1 MSMKNLITFL
11 RSGTNKQATIFFL
24 FLCFYLVHLPAT
36 VHAKSSSEI
45 VESKTKKVIMM
56 LDIVAKEY
64 ALGIDNGNIINATE
78 YEESQVF
85 LEQALERYQ
94 TIIGSMPN
102 LENAENLKTR
112 FEKLSVNLKAR
123 INPEEVKTSVNTIQS
138 QLLKELGIEM
148 QKSPPRP
155 VDLAN
160 GRKIFKTNCALCHGL
175 NGNGNGPLATHLDPA
190 PAVLSDPEITGNDH
204 STAYDNFQVIS
215 VGIANTAM
223 VAWSEFLPEEELWD
237 VTYFVRTF
245 SNANIQLPLVVG
257 SASAEDDQPGL
268 SPGQAIAGVNNL
280 LDESLKAF
288 KAGDINSAA
297 ELAFD
302 AYLGYEKLERGLS
315 TKRKELG
322 LRLES
327 TFSRLRAEIKR
338 KAELSHVEKIRKT
351 IKTDLKEAQNVLEE
365 KVGFTGLFIQSFSI
379 IVREGFEA
387 ILIVAALIAFLIK
400 SRNKDKVKIIHQG
413 VITGIVASFLT
424 AYILHEV
431 LSITMAKQELLEGW
445 IMLVAVAVLFWVSYW
460 LVTKIETQKWQSYIT
475 GKMSQAVTTG
485 NVFTLGLVAFLSVYR
500 EGFETVLFYKALYLS
515 AGESSGGIVPG
526 FLAGCVCLAAI
537 FYVINK
543 LGIKVPIKWFFGFTS
558 VLLYFM
564 AFMFMGK
571 GLHELQMGEALSLTA
586 AKFAPEISWLGM
598 YPTWETFIGQ
608 MILVVLFLGAL
619 LYTFVIKPEVDSQ
632 DLKDETQHIQSDIS
646 VVHDMAEHIS
656 KHAQRCEKFLKDTN
670 DHDLK
675 ELSDHLKEIDLKV
688 HELSDHVRYVENKLI
703 DEYERLGFAILP
715 KDKKR
720 ETP

>member
-1 MSMKNLITFL
+1 MKNLITFL

-45 VESKTKKVIMM
+45 VESKTRKVIMM

-646 VVHDMAEHIS
+646 VVHDLAEHIS

>member
-1 MSMKNLITFL
+1 MKNLITFL

>member
-1 MSMKNLITFL
+1 MKNLITFL

-45 VESKTKKVIMM
+45 VESKTRKVIMM

>member
-24 FLCFYLVHLPAT
+24 FLCFYLVYLPAT

-45 VESKTKKVIMM
+45 VESKTRKVIMM

-646 VVHDMAEHIS
+646 VVHDLAEHIS

>member
-1 MSMKNLITFL
+1 MKNLITFL
-11 RSGTNKQATIFFL
+11 RSGTNKQAALFFL
-24 FLCFYLVHLPAT
+24 FLCFYLIHLPAT

-85 LEQALERYQ
+85 LDQALERYQ
-94 TIIGSMPN
+94 TIMGSMPD

-400 SRNKDKVKIIHQG
+400 SRNKDKVKIIYRG
-413 VITGIVASFLT
+413 VIIGIVASFLT

-445 IMLVAVAVLFWVSYW
+445 IMLVAVVVLFWVSYW
-460 LVTKIETQKWQSYIT
+460 LITKIETQKWQSYIT

-646 VVHDMAEHIS
+646 MVHDLAEHIS